1 MARARVL
8 VVDDAVVFR
17 RLLTDTISADAD
29 LEVVGSAPNGRI
41 ALQKLSTSPVDA
53 VVLDVEMPD
62 LDGIATLKE
71 LRKLYPR
78 LPVLMFSSL
87 TERGAEA
94 TLDALLL
101 GANDYFAKPTTSSMD
116 ASLVVVKDQLI
127 PKLKA
132 VIAQEAERSARN
144 KAATISFP
152 AGSASLRG
160 TAETPVELLVVAAST
175 GGPNALL
182 EFFRGLPAD
191 LPVPIAAVQHMPP
204 MFTKHLSDRLAANSS
219 LNVAEAKDGQ
229 ALEKGKVVLA
239 PGDYHLEI
247 ERGANGVLRTKLH
260 RNPHENSVRPAADV
274 LFRSAA
280 RACGPGVLAVVL
292 TGMGLDGKA
301 GAEKIVSAGGRVV
314 VQDVETSVVWGMPGA
329 VARAGLADGVY
340 PLKDLAGAVIRRIQS
355 RRAGAARP

>member
-1 MARARVL
+1 VSRSRVL

-17 RLLTDTISADAD
+17 RLLTETISADAD
-29 LEVVGSAPNGRI
+29 LEVVESAANGRI
-41 ALQKLSTSPVDA
+41 ALQKLATSPVDA

-101 GANDYFAKPTTSSMD
+101 GANDYFTKPTTSSME
-116 ASLVVVKDQLI
+116 ASIAVVKDQLI

-144 KAATISFP
+144 QAVSISIP
-152 AGSASLRG
+152 SASAASIG
-160 TAETPVELLVVAAST
+160 MVKTSVELLVVAAST

-182 EFFRGLPAD
+182 EFIRGLPAD

-204 MFTKHLSDRLAANSS
+204 IFTKYLADRLAANSS
-219 LNVAEAKDGQ
+219 LNVTEARDGES
-229 ALEKGKVVLA
+229 LEKGKVLLA
-239 PGDYHLEI
+239 PGDFHLEI
-247 ERGANGVLRTKLH
+247 ERAASGVLRTKLH
-260 RNPHENSVRPAADV
+260 RNPLENSVRPAADV

-280 RACGPGVLAVVL
+280 HACGPGVLAVVL
-292 TGMGLDGKA
+292 TGMGMDGKA

-314 VQDVETSVVWGMPGA
+314 VQDLETSVVWGMPGA

-340 PLKDLAGAVIRRIQS
+340 PLKEIAGAVLRRMQS
-355 RRAGAARP
+355 RRVGGTRP